1 MREMGFE
8 MDPSTA
14 GSSVRF
20 DPPNPKDK
28 SITFHKRKSGNLLVL
43 AGLSDTCP
51 LSLAHPDPTLSPW
64 KVREFGKRLKDYYGW
79 IEDDFMKRAGEEI

>member
-20 DPPNPKDK
+20 DPPNPKDR
-28 SITFHKRKSGNLLVL
+28 SITFHKRESGNLVVL
-43 AGLSDTCP
+43 AG
-51 LSLAHPDPTLSPW
+51 
-64 KVREFGKRLKDYYGW
+64 
-79 IEDDFMKRAGEEI
+79 

>member
-20 DPPNPKDK
+20 DPPNPKDR
-28 SITFHKRKSGNLLVL
+28 SITFHKRKLGYFLVVVGDL
-43 AGLSDTCP
+43 THVS
-51 LSLAHPDPTLSPW
+51 SAHPDPTLSPW
-64 KVREFGKRLKDYYGW
+64 KVREFGRRLKDSYGW
-79 IEDDFMKRAGEEI
+79 IEDDFMTRAGGKA